1 MLKRVPEPD
10 LMEKKE
16 QAYAY
21 ACADFSDS
29 NQLFLGKLFE
39 FYSFTDQTEILDVGC
54 GDGEI
59 PIAIYKKTKS
69 KITALDGSSAML
81 DEFSKKMSDNN
92 IDDIKII
99 RKRYEDI
106 NLEEKNFDILIS
118 NSVLHHVKS
127 PKQFWEK
134 SLQLVR
140 QHGYIILMD
149 LFRPS
154 SESDLLT
161 ILDRYGG
168 NNPVLLKDF
177 ENSLRAAYTPEEVEA
192 QISAFPDTSSS
203 VKVISD
209 RHFFVT
215 IEIKNDSLFKT

>member
-1 MLKRVPEPD
+1 MKRVPEPD

-21 ACADFSDS
+21 ANADFSNS
-29 NQLFLGKLFE
+29 NELFLEKLFE
-39 FYSFTDQTEILDVGC
+39 SCSITDETKILDVGC

-59 PIAIYKKTKS
+59 PIEIYRKTKS

-81 DEFSKKMSDNN
+81 DEFSKKMNANN

-99 RKRYEDI
+99 QKRYEDTC
-106 NLEEKNFDILIS
+106 LAEKSFDILIS

-134 SLQLVR
+134 SFNLVR
-140 QHGYIILMD
+140 QHGYIMLMD
-149 LFRPS
+149 LFRPVN
-154 SESDLLT
+154 EHDLLT
-161 ILDRYGG
+161 VLDKYGG
-168 NNPVLLKDF
+168 NNAVLLIDF
-177 ENSLRAAYTPEEVEA
+177 ENSLRAAYTLDEVED
-192 QISAFPDTSSS
+192 QLFSFPNISSS
-203 VKVISD
+203 VKAISD

-215 IEIKNDSLFKT
+215 IEIRK